1 MKQLRWLALGY
12 FMAFLLNG
20 CDIGIT
26 SPGQEDFEISSCN
39 GLGSSQWNPVYVR
52 IVE

>member
-1 MKQLRWLALGY
+1 MFNIKSLVLGY
-12 FMAFLLNG
+12 FMAFLING

-26 SPGQEDFEISSCN
+26 SPGAEDFEVSSCN
-39 GLGSSQWNPVYVR
+39 GLGSSQFNPVYVR